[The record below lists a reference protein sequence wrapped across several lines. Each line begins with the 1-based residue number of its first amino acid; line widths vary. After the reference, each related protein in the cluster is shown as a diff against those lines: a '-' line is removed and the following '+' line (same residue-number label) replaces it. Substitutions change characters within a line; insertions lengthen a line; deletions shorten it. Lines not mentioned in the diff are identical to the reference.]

1 MCTRRE
7 ANTDSGSEPTR
18 PEDDP
23 SSANSLVCRDSV
35 ITPQRTERH
44 EAGWTEEDPA
54 GRGALAGQDWCSGW
68 FCLLDLD
75 LDLSPSVRV
84 FARLRV
90 SDRLS
95 LPLPLSASQNLKCDK
110 QRSKEISES
119 EFKVSPPL
127 LLLLLLVSLS
137 SPSPYIYKYI
147 SSPPFIVWHKWT
159 FAHFHAPSCCQRC
172 YIAAPA
178 AAVKHGLLCL
188 VSGFCSV

>member
-1 MCTRRE
+1 MRLDGRRRIQLDGE
-7 ANTDSGSEPTR
+7 L
-18 PEDDP
+18 
-23 SSANSLVCRDSV
+23 SLVRTGAPGGSV
-35 ITPQRTERH
+35 
-44 EAGWTEEDPA
+44 
-54 GRGALAGQDWCSGW
+54 
-68 FCLLDLD
+68 FCLLD